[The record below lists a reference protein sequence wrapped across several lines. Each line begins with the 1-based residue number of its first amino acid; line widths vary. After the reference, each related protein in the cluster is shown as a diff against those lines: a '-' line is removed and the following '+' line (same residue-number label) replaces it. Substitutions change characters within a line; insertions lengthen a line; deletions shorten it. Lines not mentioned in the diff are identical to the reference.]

1 MKILLI
7 IAVFIALF
15 SAALM
20 LGLYIAAA
28 RYDSESFLYRLLE
41 RWADG
46 SDRFDRELHEKIR
59 QQQMDWIDE
68 DKLREA
74 EYRERTAFLREKPE
88 RMTGAEAQARNEQ
101 RNSIREPSHMGRRN
115 SKEEPPRTGRK
126 K

>member
-7 IAVFIALF
+7 LAVFIALF
-15 SAALM
+15 SDALM

-74 EYRERTAFLREKPE
+74 EYQEKTE
-88 RMTGAEAQARNEQ
+88 LL
-101 RNSIREPSHMGRRN
+101 RRN
-115 SKEEPPRTGRK
+115 FKRK
-126 K
+126 

>member
-1 MKILLI
+1 MKLLLI
-7 IAVFIALF
+7 LAVFIALF

-46 SDRFDRELHEKIR
+46 SDRLDRELHEKIR

-74 EYRERTAFLREKPE
+74 EYRERTAFLRDKPE
-88 RMTGAEAQARNEQ
+88 RKNSETKQTPNGREDSAAEYARDGQTNSAEAQARNGQ
-101 RNSIREPSHMGRRN
+101 
-115 SKEEPPRTGRK
+115 K